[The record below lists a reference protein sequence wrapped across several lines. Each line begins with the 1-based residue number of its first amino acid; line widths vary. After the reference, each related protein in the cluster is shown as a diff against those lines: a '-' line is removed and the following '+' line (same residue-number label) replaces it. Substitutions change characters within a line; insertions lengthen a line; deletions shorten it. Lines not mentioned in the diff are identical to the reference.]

1 MREADKS
8 ALGFVLI
15 LLKFMLN
22 KDDSTGVKV
31 LHQSA
36 NDTGEEPAM
45 EQQNYL
51 PEKKVQN

>member
-15 LLKFMLN
+15 LLMFMLN
-22 KDDSTGVKV
+22 EDDSTGVKV

-36 NDTGEEPAM
+36 NATGEEPAM